1 MCGRALAQ
9 EAATNASLITF
20 RSSFDWSFLASI
32 DTILYQL
39 LLLLDKR
46 KVVCFC
52 NSALGLSV
60 VTSCYRSY
68 PDGSFKRKLISNSA
82 VSRIIVA

>member
-1 MCGRALAQ
+1 MKWAKTL
-9 EAATNASLITF
+9 F
-20 RSSFDWSFLASI
+20 P
-32 DTILYQL
+32 
-39 LLLLDKR
+39 LDKR